1 MSDELAARDPSKH
14 VRACFWLVI
23 ATLIWGTSF
32 PLVKAIW
39 LVQEKLVPNPPDFF
53 LAALGVVARF
63 GIAGII
69 ITLFSIRTLR
79 QLTRCELAQ
88 GLGLGVFGGAGILF
102 QMDGLAH
109 TAASTSAFLTQFTCL
124 FIPLWVAL
132 RRRALPGPF
141 IIAATLLV
149 LWGMAILT
157 GFKFSELKL
166 GRGEAETILA
176 AVFFAAQILWL
187 ERPRFAANRVANFTA
202 VMFLTTAVLIA
213 PVALLTAPTPR
224 AMLAAYSSAHV
235 LLLMGALVL
244 ACTLTAYSLMNYWQP
259 HVSATEAGLIY
270 CVEPLFTSVF
280 AAFMPGWLS
289 AFAGIN
295 YANENFTRALLIGGG
310 LITLANVLIQAEA
323 WRQRRK
329 LVGAPSI
336 ARPDV

>member
-53 LAALGVVARF
+53 LAALAAVARF
-63 GIAGII
+63 GLAGILI
-69 ITLFSIRTLR
+69 ALFSIRTLR
-79 QLTRCELAQ
+79 QLTRGEVTQ
-88 GLGLGVFGGAGILF
+88 GFGLGVFGGLGILF

-157 GFKFSELKL
+157 GFKLSDLKL
-166 GRGEAETILA
+166 GRGEAETILSA
-176 AVFFAAQILWL
+176 LFFAGQILWL
-187 ERPRFAANRVANFTA
+187 ERPRYAANRVGNFTV
-202 VMFLTTAVLIA
+202 VMFATIAVLIA
-213 PVALLTAPTPR
+213 PIALFTAPTLR
-224 AMLAAYSSAHV
+224 AIVTAYSSGHV
-235 LLLMGALVL
+235 LLLVGALSL
-244 ACTLTAYSLMNYWQP
+244 ACTLAAYSLMNYWQP

-280 AAFMPGWLS
+280 AAFLPGWLS
-289 AFAGIN
+289 LFAGIN
-295 YANENFTRALLIGGG
+295 YPNEKFTRALLIGGG
-310 LITLANVLIQAEA
+310 LITLANVLIQLEA

-329 LVGAPSI
+329 LASGAPVSDP
-336 ARPDV
+336 AR

>member
-1 MSDELAARDPSKH
+1 MSQELAARDPSKH
-14 VRACFWLVI
+14 LRACLWLVF

-53 LAALGVVARF
+53 LAALATVARF
-63 GIAGII
+63 GIAGILI
-69 ITLFSIRTLR
+69 ALFSIRTLR
-79 QLTRCELAQ
+79 RLTRCEISQ
-88 GLGLGVFGGAGILF
+88 GLGLGVFGGLGILF

-157 GFKFSELKL
+157 GFKLSGLKL
-166 GRGEAETILA
+166 GRGEAETILSA
-176 AVFFAAQILWL
+176 LFFAAQILWL
-187 ERPRFAANRVANFTA
+187 ERPRYAANRVANFTV
-202 VMFLTTAVLIA
+202 VMFAAIAVLIM
-213 PVALLTAPTPR
+213 PIALLTAPTPR
-224 AMLAAYSSAHV
+224 AILTAYSSGPV
-235 LLLMGALVL
+235 LVLVGALAL
-244 ACTLTAYSLMNYWQP
+244 ACTLAAYSLMNYWQP

-280 AAFMPGWLS
+280 AAFLPGWLS
-289 AFAGIN
+289 VFAGIQ
-295 YANENFTRALLIGGG
+295 YANEHFTHALLLGGG
-310 LITLANVLIQAEA
+310 LITLANVLIQLEA

-329 LVGAPSI
+329 TTSGAGG
-336 ARPDV
+336 